1 MKYLQTFKNLDEF
14 NTYFPEGLVPSGI
27 LVYVKEE
34 EKVIFSTN
42 NIDGEFKK
50 YEATIG
56 DGGASQDEIDELLGQ
71 IEALQND
78 KEALETAKTELEAVV
93 SAKDGEISTLEAD
106 KADLEAQVEELSAN
120 QEKHEFTFDDETKTL
135 YINTKIEL
143 EPISWYRIPGG
154 STRVNGTVS
163 TSPIY
168 LKVSDWYNGD
178 EQLINFYYDYDAT
191 YYDDGSVA
199 SDPQLIISPT
209 DGTYTFEYGER
220 MAEYEYDNEQKNE
233 MDRLIHE
240 NVFVSVVTINGDK
253 YIKIWNSGVNI
264 PEYNLFVNDKMF
276 VGYDANKVVYRE
288 K

>member
-78 KEALETAKTELEAVV
+78 KEALETAKAELEAVV

-135 YINTKIEL
+135 YINTKAEPIEL
-143 EPISWYRIPGG
+143 
-154 STRVNGTVS
+154 VS
-163 TSPIY
+163 LNDGYYDFEDVKPVY
-168 LKVSDWYNGD
+168 WKVSDYPDGITLVCGSYNLNYG
-178 EQLINFYYDYDAT
+178 
-191 YYDDGSVA
+191 V
-199 SDPQLIISPT
+199 
-209 DGTYTFEYGER
+209 FEYGASCSITCKPNGEVYGNFEEDRVAQGEYWGMEKAVEAMER
-220 MAEYEYDNEQKNE
+220 YYHFNIVN
-233 MDRLIHE
+233 
-240 NVFVSVVTINGDK
+240 INGEDYYKAYSEGDPTIDSSFGADGNNK
-253 YIKIWNSGVNI
+253 YDVLGVHI
-264 PEYNLFVNDKMF
+264 HPKSSTYPPIYVEK
-276 VGYDANKVVYRE
+276 NK
-288 K
+288 